1 VISSFLFS
9 VMDAFVKIK
18 TQKKNVGYTLHTK
31 EINIIKEHINN
42 GKNIML
48 CGAPGTG
55 KTFIARYILDESNT
69 IDITE
74 DIKLVNNLINSNMH
88 ILLDDYRHDVLAQ
101 RQVVESISDGKP
113 ITKRSVLV
121 CSDSICL
128 LPNFELVIIP
138 KRTPDTINMI
148 APIKNEH
155 SMAMAIKCKGNLHN
169 FLEYVNFSDEKDEF
183 IEPKELASIVLCNKK
198 IEKKM
203 DVSSEHGHVWGVIHE
218 NYPDSS
224 NVNAN
229 RIAHALSDADL
240 FDTSIYRG
248 EWHSMS
254 FFSNSVIDTPIH
266 YLGESLEASKLRPGS
281 FWTKFGNYKM
291 RSQKFENIKSRAR
304 CKGHEE
310 LYLLRLYAVHG
321 NIDMYTGYNLTPQD
335 FDVINHLSVGNKLKP
350 REVSQV
356 KKKIKEYQS
365 KLT

>member
-1 VISSFLFS
+1 
-9 VMDAFVKIK
+9 MDAFVKIK
-18 TQKKNVGYTLHTK
+18 TQKKTTEYTLHNK
-31 EINIIKEHINN
+31 EISIIKDCLKH

-55 KTFIARYILDESNT
+55 KTFIARYVLDESNS

-74 DIKLVNNLINSNMH
+74 DIKLANDIKNSNMH

-101 RQVVESISDGKP
+101 RQIVESISEGKC
-113 ITKRSVLV
+113 ITNRSVLV

-138 KRTPDTINMI
+138 KRTPDVINTL

-155 SMAMAIKCKGNLHN
+155 TMAMAIKCKGNLHN
-169 FLEYVNFSDEKDEF
+169 FIEYINFSDEKDEF
-183 IEPKELASIVLCNKK
+183 IEPKELASIVLCKK
-198 IEKKM
+198 KVEKKM

-218 NYPDSS
+218 NYPDSA

-229 RIAHALSDADL
+229 KIAIGLSDADI
-240 FDTSIYRG
+240 FDTSIYKG
-248 EWHSMS
+248 DWHSML
-254 FFSNSVIDTPIH
+254 FFSNSVIDTPI
-266 YLGESLEASKLRPGS
+266 YNLGEPLDATKLRPGS

-291 RSQKFENIKSRAR
+291 RSQKFENIKSRSG
-304 CKGHEE
+304 CKSHDQ
-310 LYLLRLYAVHG
+310 LYLLRLYASNG
-321 NIDMYTGYNLTPQD
+321 DMDMYTSYGLTPQD

-350 REVSQV
+350 REVSQI